1 MTQEKINDMRSR
13 LGGLR
18 RFLDVDNRQY
28 KVNEEKQLS
37 LSPGFWDD
45 NKRATEILKSIKLN
59 EFWIKLYDQSKAA
72 VEDFVVLFDF
82 WKAGEASEDET
93 KEAYE
98 KALQQLDEAEFKS
111 TLNQPEDEL
120 PGVLQINSGA
130 GGTES
135 QDWAEMLARMYRMYG
150 EKQGWQVT
158 ELDWQEGDGAGIK
171 SATLQFD
178 GPFAYGFLKA
188 ESGVHRLV
196 RISPF
201 DSNARRHTSFAS
213 VFVYP
218 LVDDSIEVD
227 VNPADL
233 EWEFYRSGGKGGQ
246 NVNKVETAV
255 RLKHHPSGIV
265 VECQKARTQGENR
278 EMALQML
285 KSRLYEEEL
294 RRREALKNATNASK
308 KKIEWGSQ
316 IRSYVFHPYK
326 MIKDHRTD
334 FEVGN
339 VQPVM
344 DGELDGFI
352 KAYLMME
359 KEAESS

>member
-1 MTQEKINDMRSR
+1 MKEI
-13 LGGLR
+13 
-18 RFLDVDNRQY
+18 
-28 KVNEEKQLS
+28 KVNEY
-37 LSPGFWDD
+37 WVD
-45 NKRATEILKSIKLN
+45 
-59 EFWIKLYDQSKAA
+59 LYNQTVSA
-72 VEDFVVLFDF
+72 VEDFAVLFDF
-82 WKAGEASEDET
+82 WKAGDATEEET
-93 KEAYE
+93 KVAFE
-98 KALQQLDEAEFKS
+98 KALTMLDDAEFKA
-111 TLNQPEDEL
+111 TLNEPEDEL
-120 PGVLQINSGA
+120 PAVLQINSGA

-135 QDWAEMLARMYRMYG
+135 QDWAEILARMYRMYG
-150 EKQGWQVT
+150 EKQGWKVK
-158 ELDWQEGDGAGIK
+158 ELDWQWGDGAGIK
-171 SATLQFD
+171 TCTYEFE

-218 LVDDSIEVD
+218 LVDDTINIEIK
-227 VNPADL
+227 PADVKM
-233 EWEFYRSGGKGGQ
+233 ETSRSGGAGGQ
-246 NVNKVETAV
+246 NVNKVETKV
-255 RLKHHPSGIV
+255 QLTHIPTGIV
-265 VECQKARTQGENR
+265 VVCQQDRTQLGNR
-278 EMALQML
+278 ELAMQML

-294 RRREALKNATNASK
+294 RKRQAIKDATNSSK

-334 FEVGN
+334 YEVGN

-352 KAYLMME
+352 KAYLMSE
-359 KEAESS
+359 KESQNS

>member
-59 EFWIKLYDQSKAA
+59 EFWIKLYDQTKAA

-82 WKAGEASEDET
+82 WKAGEASEEET
-93 KEAYE
+93 KQAYE
-98 KALQQLDEAEFKS
+98 KALQQIDEAEFKS

-213 VFVYP
+213 VFAYP
-218 LVDDSIEVD
+218 LVDDSIEVA

-294 RRREALKNATNASK
+294 RKREALKNATNASK

-359 KEAESS
+359 AGG